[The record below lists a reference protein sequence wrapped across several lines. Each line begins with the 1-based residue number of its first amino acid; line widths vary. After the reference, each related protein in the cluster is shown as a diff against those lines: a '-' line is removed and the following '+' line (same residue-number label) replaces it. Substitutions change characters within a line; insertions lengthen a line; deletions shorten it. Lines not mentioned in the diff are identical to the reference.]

1 MDSPGDYNLFTG
13 AINSATTRV
22 TGLKTALTG
31 FAGITALT
39 LDFDFKYGS
48 GGNTCAAIV
57 QTVPSTDSSK
67 ARDIARID
75 FLKASKTM
83 QLNLEGLLSKGPTQ
97 YADLA
102 SQGVCDGVLFTGLQV
117 IVLTDT
123 TGGDYANTTL
133 SVTAG
138 VR

>member
-1 MDSPGDYNLFTG
+1 MDSPGDYSLFSG

-22 TGLKTALTG
+22 TGLKAPLTG
-31 FAGITALT
+31 FNGITALT
-39 LDFDFKYGS
+39 LDFEFKYGS

-57 QTVPSTDSSK
+57 QTYPSTDSSK
-67 ARDIARID
+67 VRDIARVD
-75 FLKASKTM
+75 FLKATKTM

-102 SQGVCDGVLFTGLQV
+102 SQGVNDGVLFSCLQV

-123 TGGDYANTTL
+123 TGGDYSGTTL